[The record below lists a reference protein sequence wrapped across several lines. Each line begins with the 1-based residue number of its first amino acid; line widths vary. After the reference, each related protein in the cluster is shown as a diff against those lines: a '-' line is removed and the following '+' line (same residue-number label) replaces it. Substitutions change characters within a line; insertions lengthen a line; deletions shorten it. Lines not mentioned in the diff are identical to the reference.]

1 MANRKLIVEGMKCE
15 KCSAKVK
22 EALLSVPGVT
32 EATVDHDKGKAS
44 VVCDDNV
51 KDEDL
56 CMAVLDSGFKAKV
69 KHGLFR

>member
-1 MANRKLIVEGMKCE
+1 MATKKLIVEGMKCG

-22 EALLSVPGVT
+22 DALLAVPGVSSA
-32 EATVDHDKGKAS
+32 EVDLEKGRATV
-44 VVCDDNV
+44 VCEDTV